1 MTTRTNPKSSLM
13 LLLVAATLLLL
24 AAPAARSA
32 QLAPTPGEDDRS
44 ESPRFIVRGTTG
56 TERLPLRA
64 THVDAHVAGVIADV
78 RVRQEYRNDGS
89 VPIEAVYVFPASTRA
104 AVNGLTMTIGSR
116 VIRAQIKEKG
126 AAREAYE
133 TARANGQSAS
143 LLEQQRPNVFQMNVA
158 NIMPGDVIEVELQ
171 YTELLVATE
180 GVYEFVYPTVVGPR
194 YVSPNEA
201 GRTSAA
207 AWNGAPRLPEGQ
219 LPQNTL
225 DIAVQIAAGLPLSD
239 VASPS
244 HRVGVAFAASSDA
257 TVRLAPE
264 ERQGGNRDFVLHYR
278 LAGARVAPGL
288 LLYQGKDENFFL
300 LMVQPPRRVVPEQLP
315 PREYVF
321 IVDVSGSMNGFPIE
335 VSKTLLRD
343 LISALRPQDRFNV
356 LLFAGGSRVLSD
368 TSLPGTPENLDR
380 ALRAI
385 NGENGG
391 GGTELL
397 PALRR
402 ALALPRTE
410 GFSRSVVIATDGFVS
425 VENEAFDVV
434 RRNLGAANVF
444 AFGIGTSVNRNLIE
458 KLARAGQGEAF
469 VVADPTA
476 APAAAERF
484 RRYVSSPVLA
494 GVHVDFGAFAVQDV
508 APAAIPDLFAER
520 PLVVFGKWTGAP
532 TGEIVVRGR
541 GAQPFEARVP
551 VGSVRARETNAAL
564 RELWARTRIATLSD
578 EAGIGNKDAALEI
591 TRLGLAYSL
600 LTEYTSFVAVDS
612 LVRNTTGS
620 SATVDQPV
628 PLPQGVNEMA
638 LQGQAVA
645 KLQSLGYVAG
655 GVAQRAM
662 APATNMAAP
671 PPPHPAAPG
680 RAKGERAEERIDSV
694 ARPTEHKDDTSPAD
708 RLRGADSREQDKKR
722 PASAT
727 RPASTSQP
735 APACL
740 ASLFA
745 GQSFAPPAGTTITLT
760 VSSTEEGDRVL
771 LTNAGALDPAAR
783 RALEAALKSHAATLR
798 ACLGIRTGGLS
809 TVHVTFGAHG
819 TITGYR
825 VE

>member
-1 MTTRTNPKSSLM
+1 MTPRTGSKTAWIA
-13 LLLVAATLLLL
+13 LVAAVLLFLPL
-24 AAPAARSA
+24 PGRAVQAAPS
-32 QLAPTPGEDDRS
+32 PGEGEDPDRT
-44 ESPRFIVRGTTG
+44 ESPRFIVRGATG

-180 GVYEFVYPTVVGPR
+180 GEYEFVYPTVVGPR

-201 GRTSAA
+201 GRAANA
-207 AWNGAPRLPEGQ
+207 AWNGAPRQREGE

-225 DIAVQIAAGLPLSD
+225 DVAVQIAAGMPLSD

-244 HRVGVAFAASSDA
+244 HRVGVEFAASSDA

-264 ERQGGNRDFVLHYR
+264 ERHGGNRDFVLRYR

-300 LMVQPPRRVVPEQLP
+300 LMVQPPRRVVPDELP

-335 VSKTLLRD
+335 VSKKLLRD
-343 LISALRPQDRFNV
+343 LIGALRPQDRFNV
-356 LLFAGGSRVLSD
+356 LLFAGGSRVLSE
-368 TSLPGTPENLDR
+368 TSLPGTPQNVDR
-380 ALRAI
+380 AIRAI
-385 NGENGG
+385 DGENGG

-402 ALALPRTE
+402 ALALPRTD

-425 VENEAFDVV
+425 VEDEAFDVV

-458 KLARAGQGEAF
+458 KLARAGQGESF

-476 APAAAERF
+476 AAPAAERF

-494 GVHVDFGAFAVQDV
+494 GVHVDFGTFAVKDV
-508 APAAIPDLFAER
+508 EPAAIPDLFAER

-541 GAQPFEARVP
+541 GARPFEARVP

-578 EAGIGNKDAALEI
+578 EAGVGNQDAAREI

-600 LTEYTSFVAVDS
+600 LTEYTSFVAIDS
-612 LVRNTTGS
+612 QVRNTNGS
-620 SATVDQPV
+620 SHRVDQPV

-638 LQGQAVA
+638 LQSQEVQAL
-645 KLQSLGYVAG
+645 KSLGYVG
-655 GVAQRAM
+655 GSVAKRAM
-662 APATNMAAP
+662 APSANMAAP
-671 PPPHPAAPG
+671 PPPPPPPPPSMPATPG
-680 RAKGERAEERIDSV
+680 RAKGERVEERTNVFSQATARKDDSV
-694 ARPTEHKDDTSPAD
+694 MTD
-708 RLRGADSREQDKKR
+708 RLRGADAREQDKKN
-722 PASAT
+722 P
-727 RPASTSQP
+727 P

-745 GQSFAPPAGTTITLT
+745 GQAFAPPAGTTLTLT
-760 VSSTEEGDRVL
+760 VSPTSSGDQVQ
-771 LTNAGALDPAAR
+771 LTGASAAALDPVAR
-783 RALEAALKSHAATLR
+783 RALEAALKSDAATLR
-798 ACLGIRTGGLS
+798 ACLGARATGTI
-809 TVHVTFGAHG
+809 TVHLTFGAHG
-819 TITGYR
+819 SITGFR
-825 VE
+825 IA